1 MFTTRPELV
10 GTFGMAA
17 STHWTASATG
27 MAVLERGGNAFDAA
41 VAMGFVLHVA
51 EPHMCGPAGDVPILA
66 QPAGGELTVLCG
78 QGPAPAG
85 ATIAHYRAE
94 GLDLIPASG
103 LLAAVVPGAVP
114 AWLTLLRDHGTWRLR
129 DVLEPAIGYAEDGV
143 PTHPGVTATIAS
155 VARRF
160 RRHWPTSAAVYL
172 PGDAPPEP
180 GTLWRWPALA
190 ATWRRLIAEAEAVG
204 SGREAQLDAAL
215 DAWSSGFVAEA
226 IDRHAAEACADGA
239 GGHYAGVL
247 RGDDLAA
254 WRPTYEVPL
263 RLTYGRYEVA
273 KCGPWSQGPVFL
285 QGLALLAGCDLDHV
299 EPDSAEFVHLVTE
312 AMKLAFADR
321 EAYYADPDHAEV
333 PLDVLLSPAYNDA
346 RRALIGADASRELR
360 PGEVGG
366 LGRPV
371 DYAAACARAD
381 LLRGRG
387 ATEPGAALAAGLDG
401 RSGPS
406 GATAATG
413 PAEPMVAAG
422 DTCHLDVADRW
433 GNMVSATPSGGWLQT
448 SPVVDELGFPLGTRG
463 QMFWLD
469 EAHPCGLQ
477 PGKRPRTTLTPGF
490 AHRDGEPWM
499 AFGTPGG
506 DGQDQWQLT
515 FFLRVAHHGLNLQE
529 AIDSP
534 AFHSDHM
541 PSSFWPRHALPAR
554 LTMESRF
561 GEEVATEL
569 EARGHDVVVGPAWSE
584 GRMSA
589 VTRSQDAE
597 GRAVLRAGANP
608 RGMQG
613 YAAGR

>member
-17 STHWTASATG
+17 STHWLASGTG

-41 VAMGFVLHVA
+41 VAMAFVLHVA

-66 QPAGGELTVLCG
+66 QPAAGELVVLCG
-78 QGPAPAG
+78 QGPTPAG
-85 ATIAHYRAE
+85 ATIEHYRAE
-94 GLDLIPASG
+94 GLTLIPPSG

-129 DVLEPAIGYAEDGV
+129 DILEPAIGYAEGGV
-143 PTHPGVTATIAS
+143 PVHPGVTATIAS

-160 RRHWPTSAAVYL
+160 RRHWPSSAAVYL
-172 PGDAPPEP
+172 PDDAPPEP

-190 ATWRRLIAEAEAVG
+190 TTWQRLVAEAEAAG
-204 SGREAQLDAAL
+204 AEREAQIEAAL
-215 DAWSSGFVAEA
+215 TAWSSGFVAEA
-226 IDRHAAEACADGA
+226 IDRHAAVACADGA

-247 RGDDLAA
+247 RGDDLSA
-254 WRPTYEVPL
+254 WRPSYEPPL
-263 RLTYGRYEVA
+263 RLTYGSYEVA

-285 QGLALLAGCDLDHV
+285 QSLALLAGCDLDHV
-299 EPDSAEFVHLVTE
+299 EADSAYFVHLLTE

-321 EAYYADPDHAEV
+321 EAYYADPDHADV

-346 RRALIGADASRELR
+346 RRSLIGPDASMELR
-360 PGEVGG
+360 PGEIAGFG
-366 LGRPV
+366 CPL
-371 DYAAACARAD
+371 DYAAACARAE

-387 ATEPGAALAAGLDG
+387 ATEPGAALAAGLE
-401 RSGPS
+401 RRP
-406 GATAATG
+406 AA
-413 PAEPMVAAG
+413 VAAG

-448 SPVVDELGFPLGTRG
+448 SPVVSELGFPLGTRG

-469 EAHPCGLQ
+469 ESHPCSLQ

-506 DGQDQWQLT
+506 DGQDQWQLA
-515 FFLRVAHHGLNLQE
+515 FFLRVVHGKRNLQE

-534 AFHSDHM
+534 AFHTDHA

-554 LTMESRF
+554 LTIEERF
-561 GEEVATEL
+561 GDEVAADL
-569 EARGHDVVVGPAWSE
+569 AARGHDVVVGPAWSE

-589 VTRSQDAE
+589 VTRAHDGE
-597 GRAVLRAGANP
+597 GRAVLRAGANA

-613 YAAGR
+613 YAVGR